1 MGVTSA
7 MVVFAIVWFLVLF
20 CVLPQRI
27 LTQKETGKILEG
39 TPSSAP
45 ADLDIK
51 KKFLLII
58 TGKGSN
64 SKPNIHG
71 KTLTIKSEIKN
82 WLSDSFYADKVQYVS
97 KALDRHG
104 GEGAFK
110 HQSFGLM
117 MLGQMTGHTAA

>member
-20 CVLPQRI
+20 CVLPRKI

-51 KKFLLII
+51 KKFLLTTLISFVLWFLICLLII
-58 TGKGSN
+58 FGYISSDTMDLFKYFD
-64 SKPNIHG
+64 PNN
-71 KTLTIKSEIKN
+71 K
-82 WLSDSFYADKVQYVS
+82 
-97 KALDRHG
+97 
-104 GEGAFK
+104 
-110 HQSFGLM
+110 
-117 MLGQMTGHTAA
+117 

>member
-51 KKFLLII
+51 KKFLLTTLISFVLWFLICLLII
-58 TGKGSN
+58 FGYISSDTMDLFKYFD
-64 SKPNIHG
+64 PNN
-71 KTLTIKSEIKN
+71 K
-82 WLSDSFYADKVQYVS
+82 Q
-97 KALDRHG
+97 
-104 GEGAFK
+104 
-110 HQSFGLM
+110 
-117 MLGQMTGHTAA
+117 